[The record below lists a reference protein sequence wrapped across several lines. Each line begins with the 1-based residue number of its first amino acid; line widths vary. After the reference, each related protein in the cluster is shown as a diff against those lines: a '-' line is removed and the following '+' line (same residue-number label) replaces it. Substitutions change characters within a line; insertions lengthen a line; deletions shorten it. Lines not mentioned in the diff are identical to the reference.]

1 MKLKPIPLNTVV
13 HTPTEEEAKEL
24 LAILHENGWD
34 VSEPFDG
41 IIKETEGILVRPEHD
56 LGWWG
61 DIHFAKSIGHTI
73 LTLAEFKDKY
83 VDLDDICTDD
93 CISIVHGGKIL
104 PLLSVG
110 DKVEIQE
117 SYYKEELR
125 GQIGIVTGRP
135 TPFSYY
141 VEIDKTIYQASAKD
155 LEPYPEPET
164 KPTEDMETKEK
175 ESGEKGNY
183 SEISQSNNLSQDV
196 ANCDKPEDKEL
207 NLSELLKGHEGE
219 TFYSPI
225 VGDCTLKAITDYI
238 HIAVN
243 DHPSYCFF
251 LDGRREKSGAVVF
264 FPSRALYEQY
274 PLDAY
279 TAWSVWDDKQ
289 YIHRLAVS
297 LYTDDEI
304 KKVLATEGNEKV
316 SGRLTAICRFK
327 TPADRDKCLGEIQA
341 IIEKYSKK

>member
-1 MKLKPIPLNTVV
+1 MKLKPIQTNITVS
-13 HTPTEEEAKEL
+13 TPTEAEAKEL

-155 LEPYPEPET
+155 LELYTEPET
-164 KPTEDMETKEK
+164 KPTEDMETKE
-175 ESGEKGNY
+175 NR
-183 SEISQSNNLSQDV
+183 NLSQDV
-196 ANCDKPEDKEL
+196 ANCDKPENKQL
-207 NLSELLKGHEGE
+207 NLCELLKGHEGE
-219 TFYSPI
+219 TFYSPFYGDVTLEEI
-225 VGDCTLKAITDYI
+225 HTPTVETPKYYLLVRPKSYSVGRELILPNGINHDGGQVVLY
-238 HIAVN
+238 
-243 DHPSYCFF
+243 PSH
-251 LDGRREKSGAVVF
+251 
-264 FPSRALYEQY
+264 ALFEQY
-274 PLDAY
+274 PLDPY
-279 TAWSVWDDKQ
+279 TAWSVWNDKQ

-327 TPADRDKCLGEIQA
+327 TPADRDKCLSEIQS

>member
-61 DIHFAKSIGHTI
+61 DINFAKSIGHAI
-73 LTLAEFKDKY
+73 LTLAEFKERYCEEEKPQ
-83 VDLDDICTDD
+83 L
-93 CISIVHGGKIL
+93 KFNK
-104 PLLSVG
+104 G
-110 DKVEIQE
+110 DKVVIQE
-117 SYYKEELR
+117 SYYKEELC
-125 GQIGIVTGRP
+125 GQIGVVTGRP

-155 LEPYPEPET
+155 LELYTEPET
-164 KPTEDMETKEK
+164 KPTEDMETKE
-175 ESGEKGNY
+175 NR
-183 SEISQSNNLSQDV
+183 NLSQDV
-196 ANCDKPEDKEL
+196 ANCDKPENKQL
-207 NLSELLKGHEGE
+207 NLCELLKGHEGE
-219 TFYSPI
+219 TFYSPFYGDVTLEEI
-225 VGDCTLKAITDYI
+225 HTPTVETPKYYLLVRPKSYSVGRELILPNGINHDGGQVVLY
-238 HIAVN
+238 
-243 DHPSYCFF
+243 PSH
-251 LDGRREKSGAVVF
+251 
-264 FPSRALYEQY
+264 ALFEQY
-274 PLDAY
+274 PLDPY
-279 TAWSVWDDKQ
+279 TAWSVWNDKQ

-327 TPADRDKCLGEIQA
+327 TPADRDKCLSEIQS

>member
-1 MKLKPIPLNTVV
+1 MKLKPIQTNITVS
-13 HTPTEEEAKEL
+13 TPTEAEAKEL

-61 DIHFAKSIGHTI
+61 DINFAKSIGHAI
-73 LTLAEFKDKY
+73 LTLAEFKERYCEEEKPQ
-83 VDLDDICTDD
+83 L
-93 CISIVHGGKIL
+93 KFNK
-104 PLLSVG
+104 G
-110 DKVEIQE
+110 DKVVIQE
-117 SYYKEELR
+117 SYYKEELC
-125 GQIGIVTGRP
+125 GQIGVVTGRP

-327 TPADRDKCLGEIQA
+327 TPADRDKCLSEIQS

>member
-1 MKLKPIPLNTVV
+1 MKLKPIQTNITVS
-13 HTPTEEEAKEL
+13 TPTEAEAKEL

-61 DIHFAKSIGHTI
+61 DIHFAKSIGHAI
-73 LTLAEFKDKY
+73 LTLAEFKERYCEEEKPQ
-83 VDLDDICTDD
+83 L
-93 CISIVHGGKIL
+93 KFNK
-104 PLLSVG
+104 G
-110 DKVEIQE
+110 DKVVIQE
-117 SYYKEELR
+117 SYYKEELC
-125 GQIGIVTGRP
+125 GQIGVVTGRP

-155 LEPYPEPET
+155 LELYTEPET
-164 KPTEDMETKEK
+164 KPTEDMETKE
-175 ESGEKGNY
+175 NR
-183 SEISQSNNLSQDV
+183 NLSQDV
-196 ANCDKPEDKEL
+196 ANCDKPENKQL
-207 NLSELLKGHEGE
+207 NLCELLKGHEGE
-219 TFYSPI
+219 TFYSPFYGDVTLEEI
-225 VGDCTLKAITDYI
+225 HTPTVETPKYYLLVRPKSYSVGRELILPNGINHDGGQVVLY
-238 HIAVN
+238 
-243 DHPSYCFF
+243 PSH
-251 LDGRREKSGAVVF
+251 
-264 FPSRALYEQY
+264 ALFEQY
-274 PLDAY
+274 PLDPY
-279 TAWSVWDDKQ
+279 TAWSVWNDKQ

-327 TPADRDKCLGEIQA
+327 TPADRDKCLSEIQS